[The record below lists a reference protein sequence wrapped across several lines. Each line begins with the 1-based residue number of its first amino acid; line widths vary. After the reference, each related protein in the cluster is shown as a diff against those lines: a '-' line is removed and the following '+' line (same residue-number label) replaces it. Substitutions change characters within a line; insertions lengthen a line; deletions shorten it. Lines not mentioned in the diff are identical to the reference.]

1 MEYVFLFIVIFLV
14 YIQNILTKQYNNK
27 VKEENANIIFLFMKV
42 LAATIFLGIIF
53 IFQPKFCWTTFFF
66 ALGFACSFSI
76 CLYSSFM
83 AIKTGPLSLSAL
95 ISSFAILLPS
105 LYSVIFLGESFTKWS
120 VIGLVLLCVSFVL
133 INKIEKGEK
142 FNFRWLFFVSLS
154 FLGNGINS
162 ILQKV
167 HQETLKS
174 QGLNAN
180 DYAVAFQFFAM
191 IAVTLIFTVM
201 LLIKRPKNMTKICKQ
216 GFLLAP
222 LAGIANAGCNVLM
235 LVLATMLSG
244 VVLYP
249 SISAGGIVFTFITAL
264 ILYKERYTKWQYVG
278 YSCGLISIIL
288 LSI

>member
-1 MEYVFLFIVIFLV
+1 MEYIFLLIVIFLV

-27 VKEENANIIFLFMKV
+27 NKEESAGIIFLLIKV
-42 LAATIFLGIIF
+42 LAATVFLGIVF
-53 IFQPKFCWTTFFF
+53 IFNPMFSWTTFYF
-66 ALGFACSFSI
+66 AMGFACSFSI
-76 CLYSSFM
+76 CIYASFM
-83 AIKTGPLSLSAL
+83 AIKTGPLSLSTL

-105 LYSVIFLGESFTKWS
+105 LYSVIFLGETFTEWS
-120 VIGLVLLCVSFVL
+120 IIGLILLCISFVL
-133 INKIEKGEK
+133 INKIEKDKK
-142 FNFRWLFFVSLS
+142 FNFRWLFFVLLS

-167 HQETLKS
+167 HQETLKM

-191 IAVTLIFTVM
+191 VAVSILFMIAFLIQKSKATRDGLKQC
-201 LLIKRPKNMTKICKQ
+201 LLY
-216 GFLLAP
+216 AP
-222 LAGIANAGCNVLM
+222 LTGVANAVCNVLM

-249 SISAGGIVFTFITAL
+249 SVSAGGIVFTFITAL

-278 YSCGLISIIL
+278 YACGIFSVIL

>member
-1 MEYVFLFIVIFLV
+1 M
-14 YIQNILTKQYNNK
+14 TKQYNNK